1 MLEGGRYFFRLFS
14 GSRDVIKSLLL
25 EIVEIAEIVARSG
38 TVVMMV
44 TRKTLL
50 TLQPP
55 SRWRKLARVRPR
67 PRPCAAPPTNTRH
80 CLLTAVS
87 CDQREDGIN
96 CWSRPHQ
103 GRRSCLKTWRQE
115 TPRRNQMKPWFVM
128 RLFGSEVIRRAMKWW
143 RSCNSIVTV
152 ATWQR
157 DDVWQSVAI
166 SVTYGA
172 TLPWS
177 WYGGSHINTNISAGF
192 GSNNF
197 NFEEH
202 LIIQNTS
209 RELQSCI
216 CIHACCSSRPQF
228 THALRDILLMNLVP
242 QQDVDVM

>member
-172 TLPWS
+172 ILPWS

-192 GSNNF
+192 GSNTL

-202 LIIQNTS
+202 LIIQIHHGCCRAAYASMHAVLPAHNSPLHFETS
-209 RELQSCI
+209 YLWTLPL
-216 CIHACCSSRPQF
+216 SR
-228 THALRDILLMNLVP
+228 M
-242 QQDVDVM
+242 